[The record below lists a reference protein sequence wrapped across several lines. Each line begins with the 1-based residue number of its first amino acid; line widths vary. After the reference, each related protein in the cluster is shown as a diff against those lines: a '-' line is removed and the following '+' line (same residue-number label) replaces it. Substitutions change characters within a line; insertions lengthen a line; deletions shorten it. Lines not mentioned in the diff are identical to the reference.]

1 MMREEFEQR
10 TGFFPT
16 LSLYSIIE
24 KYYMNF
30 NGDKDAFCKA
40 YKKDADGLATKIQ
53 READMAAIKA
63 QQEAEKAQKDMEA
76 RIDELENALEREQ
89 EWKPYEDTDNVQQ
102 ADYTRL
108 QTAGGTRTLTDDEAK
123 DLLYD
128 WYGFAKEKIKIH
140 RTLPRYEVN
149 RHRQLR
155 KVGEIDRAPIYNAT
169 DWNYIRFDCG
179 CMSYELYNDNNERQ
193 PHRGSGANEQRVGGA
208 GPQNLRALRGIPPL
222 CCPVCHRFSDTG
234 DRVAARPPS

>member
-10 TGFFPT
+10 TGFLP
-16 LSLYSIIE
+16 SQPLYSIIE

-30 NGDKDAFCKA
+30 DGDKDAFCKA

-76 RIDELENALEREQ
+76 RIAELEKALEREQ

-108 QTAGGTRTLTDDEAK
+108 QTAGGTRTLTDAEAK

-179 CMSYELYNDNNERQ
+179 CMSYELYNDN
-193 PHRGSGANEQRVGGA
+193 
-208 GPQNLRALRGIPPL
+208 LRPYL
-222 CCPVCHRFSDTG
+222 H
-234 DRVAARPPS
+234 

>member
-1 MMREEFEQR
+1 MIREEFEQR

-16 LSLYSIIE
+16 LSHYSIIE

-30 NGDKDAFCKA
+30 NGDKGAFCKA
-40 YKKDADGLATKIQ
+40 YKKDTDGLATKIQ
-53 READMAAIKA
+53 HEADMAAIKA

-76 RIDELENALEREQ
+76 RIAALEKALEREQ
-89 EWKPYEDTDNVQQ
+89 EWKPYENADNVQQ

-155 KVGEIDRAPIYNAT
+155 KVGEIDRALIYNTT

-179 CMSYELYNDNNERQ
+179 CMSYEL
-193 PHRGSGANEQRVGGA
+193 
-208 GPQNLRALRGIPPL
+208 
-222 CCPVCHRFSDTG
+222 
-234 DRVAARPPS
+234 

>member
-10 TGFFPT
+10 TGFLPT

-30 NGDKDAFCKA
+30 DGDKDAFCKA
-40 YKKDADGLATKIQ
+40 YKKNADGIATMIQ
-53 READMAAIKA
+53 HEADMQEVNA
-63 QQEAEKAQKDMEA
+63 QIAAEKAAKDYEA
-76 RIDELENALEREQ
+76 RIAELEKTLEREQ

-108 QTAGGTRTLTDDEAK
+108 QTAGGTRTLTDAEAK

-179 CMSYELYNDNNERQ
+179 CMSYELYNDN
-193 PHRGSGANEQRVGGA
+193 
-208 GPQNLRALRGIPPL
+208 LRPYL
-222 CCPVCHRFSDTG
+222 H
-234 DRVAARPPS
+234 